1 MHKFHNSK
9 KIRIIKKINIGD
21 VYKPFTS
28 DWQAVNKKKPQ
39 LSRFSLYLQLNGSV
53 TSGWTDYITICFKC
67 PRTYFF
73 NFNFSDSLKHSVNK

>member
-28 DWQAVNKKKPQ
+28 DWQAVNKKKPTT
-39 LSRFSLYLQLNGSV
+39 SFFFIPTIEWFSNLGLDRLYHDL
-53 TSGWTDYITICFKC
+53 F
-67 PRTYFF
+67 
-73 NFNFSDSLKHSVNK
+73 

>member
-1 MHKFHNSK
+1 MFTNLSLQIGKLW
-9 KIRIIKKINIGD
+9 IKK
-21 VYKPFTS
+21 T
-28 DWQAVNKKKPQ
+28 Q

-67 PRTYFF
+67 PRAYFF